1 MSVLR
6 RTATAA
12 MLACAW
18 ASFSGG
24 CGTDAVGI
32 DHCRDIEQARCVAA
46 AACGTVTDVPA
57 CQRFYRDQCL
67 HGMALDESP
76 GKVKTEA
83 CVAAIEAAGNC
94 VKAGGS
100 TPAECQE
107 LSAETGF
114 PTLCEAILEPQL
126 LSACNFLA
134 PSQESPPPPPVDSG
148 TGADAA
154 GDSAATD

>member
-6 RTATAA
+6 RIATAA
-12 MLACAW
+12 MLACGW

-46 AACGTVTDVPA
+46 AACGDITDVPA
-57 CQRFYRDQCL
+57 CQRFYRDHCL

-76 GKVKTEA
+76 GKIKTEA
-83 CVAAIEAAGNC
+83 CVGAIEAAGNC
-94 VKAGGS
+94 VKAGAS
-100 TPAECQE
+100 TPAECTE

-114 PTLCEAILEPQL
+114 LTLCEAIREPQK
-126 LSACNFLA
+126 LSKCSFLA
-134 PSQESPPPPPVDSG
+134 PSAESPPPPVDSG
-148 TGADAA
+148 TTADAA
-154 GDSAATD
+154 ADSAPTD